1 MVDFK
6 RGGYRWQGF
15 ELLAFS
21 RRVPTNADRDLAI
34 VRGTGV
40 YLVSSLLIV
49 PLARRSPL
57 AH

>member
-6 RGGYRWQGF
+6 RGGYRWQGV

-21 RRVPTNADRDLAI
+21 RRVPTNAVAI
-34 VRGTGV
+34 MRGTGV

-57 AH
+57 VH